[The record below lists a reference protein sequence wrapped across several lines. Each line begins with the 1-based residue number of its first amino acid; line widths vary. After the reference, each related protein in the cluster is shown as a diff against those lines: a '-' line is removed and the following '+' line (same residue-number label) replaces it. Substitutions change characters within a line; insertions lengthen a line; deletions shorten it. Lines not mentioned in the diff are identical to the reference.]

1 MNQDEKADALNKE
14 MEEYNGVKRFV
25 YELYEKEDFIA
36 SDKQVEEI
44 IEFLIGPDIG
54 LSLPDFEE
62 ENDNV

>member
-14 MEEYNGVKRFV
+14 MEEYNGCKRFV
-25 YELYEKEDFIA
+25 YELYEKEDFCP
-36 SDKQVEEI
+36 SDERVEEI
-44 IEFLIGPDIG
+44 IDILIGPGIG